1 MLVDPTD
8 IEHPVALNLFDQT
21 LRTQTKLSAVD
32 DERLLQS
39 TIELYR
45 YIFSALLGAELTQKQ
60 GVVFHYLARAMLVLD
75 RPTVHTLRAFIE
87 DPTPYRD
94 AMEKLDG
101 TARSFFDTQF
111 FTNTYGETRKQI
123 LTRLWGILAIPT
135 FERMFSAPSN
145 QIDLFRSLNDGSIVV
160 INTAKELL
168 KTEGAA
174 LLGRFFIALL
184 TQATLAR
191 SVLPES
197 QRMPTFVYI
206 DEAHD
211 YFDDKL
217 GELMNQAR
225 KYRVGV
231 TLAHQHLDQLS
242 VELRSTL
249 LASTSIKLV
258 GGVNSKDAMLFA
270 REMNTSADFIQ
281 ARKKSERATEFACF
295 VRHHTDAA
303 LPLVIPFGT
312 LERQA
317 KLDAASHQRVLEMNR
332 VKVSARLPEGEA
344 WGSAESVTPAHVD
357 IAASSVTR
365 QRQPHHP
372 QPPSE
377 GCW

>member
-1 MLVDPTD
+1 MC
-8 IEHPVALNLFDQT
+8 I
-21 LRTQTKLSAVD
+21 R
-32 DERLLQS
+32 
-39 TIELYR
+39 
-45 YIFSALLGAELTQKQ
+45 
-60 GVVFHYLARAMLVLD
+60 D
-75 RPTVHTLRAFIE
+75 R
-87 DPTPYRD
+87 
-94 AMEKLDG
+94 
-101 TARSFFDTQF
+101 
-111 FTNTYGETRKQI
+111 
-123 LTRLWGILAIPT
+123 
-135 FERMFSAPSN
+135 FSAPSN

-332 VKVSARLPEGEA
+332 VKVSARLPAGEA
-344 WGSAESVTPAHVD
+344 WVAPKASPPPTSISPPAASRGSAEPTY
-357 IAASSVTR
+357 
-365 QRQPHHP
+365 PHS
-372 QPPSE
+372 PSE
-377 GCW
+377 KPLVKPADDFDYEIR